1 VVDHE
6 ASIAL
11 IAKSAAF
18 LAANHLLGATSTT
31 GGTNLGLRDAT
42 GTLVALLTASVSGTR
57 ATILR
62 YATSC
67 IIPGGF
73 TRLEAAL
80 LAELPPNVSTLVMRA
95 DVAAG
100 DAGPNEGTGWTSTG
114 GAKPDYSY
122 VVGASRVHK
131 STYSQKRFRDD
142 VALDHHAGLTVHEL
156 AALNGLPRIW
166 DAGMVRWVKP
176 VSARP
181 VVAPAS
187 LSTTTPDSLDL
198 VA

>member
-1 VVDHE
+1 MVDHE

-18 LAANHLLGATSTT
+18 LAANHLQGAATS
-31 GGTNLGLRDAT
+31 GSVHLGLTDST
-42 GTLVALLTASVSGTR
+42 GTLVAVLSASTSRTR

-73 TRLEAAL
+73 ARLEAAL
-80 LAELPPNVSTLVMRA
+80 VAELPPNVSTLVMHV
-95 DVAAG
+95 DVATG
-100 DAGPNEGTGWTSTG
+100 EAGPDGSDGWTSTG

-122 VVGASRVHK
+122 VVRDTRVHK

-142 VALDHHAGLTVHEL
+142 VALDHAEGLTVHEL

-176 VSARP
+176 VAAA
-181 VVAPAS
+181 VA
-187 LSTTTPDSLDL
+187 LRTVTPDSLDL
-198 VA
+198 AA